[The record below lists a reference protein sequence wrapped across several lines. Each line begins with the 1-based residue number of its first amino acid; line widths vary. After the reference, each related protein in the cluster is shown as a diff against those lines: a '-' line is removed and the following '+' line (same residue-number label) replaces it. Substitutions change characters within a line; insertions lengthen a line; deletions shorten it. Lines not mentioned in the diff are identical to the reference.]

1 MDFTREPIVET
12 VVTPREGHRLVVR
25 SSKNVGQEEYFVE
38 AVEIVSFG
46 KAQFFRSQER
56 PKPFLVPVTDYE
68 ILEVREQRVVLKAP
82 PHDSSARAV
91 SAKESQR
98 AKQEPERKETAVVP
112 APAGE
117 VSEPQPV
124 AATGEARR
132 RDRRRPLRRR
142 RGAAREEQG
151 AAASRMLEGAKEVDL
166 VEEDID
172 KPELPKAAPS
182 EAVGQEGILPVTAM
196 PGVFTSILPPPT
208 TLIRDDLKRLRS
220 NELYKGAFYTERE
233 GGAEEGGAGSQ
244 EQGPGQEPGQEP
256 RQGPP
261 DSSIASEADETGRQE
276 KFSQDPFRDSEEAH
290 PLDDPGSPEDV
301 PYFSNDRGLLT

>member
-68 ILEVREQRVVLKAP
+68 VLEVREQRVVLKAP
-82 PHDSSARAV
+82 PVDSGARAI
-91 SAKESQR
+91 SAKETHR
-98 AKQEPERKETAVVP
+98 AKPEPERKEAVVIP
-112 APAGE
+112 LPPGE
-117 VSEPQPV
+117 VSEPQPAV
-124 AATGEARR
+124 ASGEARR

-142 RGAAREEQG
+142 RGGAREEPREEQG
-151 AAASRMLEGAKEVDL
+151 VVAKAIDL

-172 KPELPKAAPS
+172 KPELPKAAQLP
-182 EAVGQEGILPVTAM
+182 AVPQEGVLPAGAI

-220 NELYKGAFYTERE
+220 NELYKGAFY
-233 GGAEEGGAGSQ
+233 AEQEGGAGEGAPGEGGS
-244 EQGPGQEPGQEP
+244 GQEEG
-256 RQGPP
+256 RQS
-261 DSSIASEADETGRQE
+261 DSGITSEAEEAGRQE
-276 KFSQDPFRDSEEAH
+276 KFSGEPFRDPEETH

-301 PYFSNDRGLLT
+301 PYFSNDRGLLP